1 MTATPALR
9 IDHPAFNALFDQVAQ
24 VGRTPAGGLYRL
36 AASKEEG
43 QARDIVCDW
52 LRARGFSLRI
62 DPVGNVFAMLELA
75 GPDAPW
81 VLSGSHLDSQPRG
94 GRYDGAYGVI
104 AACLAADA
112 IRQAAPAGCTANLGV
127 VIWTN
132 EEGARFAP
140 SMMGSG
146 VYAGHYA
153 TDYALSRTDA
163 DGVSVRDALQAIGYH
178 GQDTGPAHPAAYVEL
193 HIEQGPE
200 LEATQTAVGV
210 VEGNWGTMKYIV
222 TMKGVA
228 AHTGPTAMDLRH
240 DALLAAAHLIAAC
253 RELSDRTG
261 GKLLTSVG
269 RLDVSPNSS
278 NVVAEQVKVYAE
290 MRATDNDLL
299 TANCKAFEAAA
310 ADAAKRAFVTHELAQ
325 VTDRPAGTFDAG
337 LCDLIAQVA
346 QGKGLAHRRL
356 STVAG
361 HDAVSMR
368 KRCPSAMIFVPSVQ
382 GISHNEAELTHPR
395 DLANGLEMLG
405 EVMLRLV
412 QGQARIPA
420 SPR

>member
-1 MTATPALR
+1 MTATTALR
-9 IDHPAFNALFDQVAQ
+9 IDHSGFNALFDQVAQ
-24 VGRTPAGGLYRL
+24 MGCTPAGGLHRL
-36 AASKEEG
+36 AGSKEEG

-52 LRARGFSLRI
+52 LRARGFSLHI
-62 DPVGNVFAMLELA
+62 DPVGNVFALLELA

-112 IRQAAPAGCTANLGV
+112 IGRAAPAGCTANLGV

-146 VYAGHYA
+146 VFAGHYA

-178 GQDTGPAHPAAYVEL
+178 GQDAGPAHPAAYVEL

-200 LEATQTAVGV
+200 LEATKTSVGV
-210 VEGNWGTMKYIV
+210 VVGNWGTMKYIV

-228 AHTGPTAMDLRH
+228 AHTGPTAMDKRH
-240 DALLAAAHLIAAC
+240 DALLAAAYLIAAC
-253 RELSDRTG
+253 REHSDRTG

-278 NVVAEQVKVYAE
+278 NVVAEQVKVYTE
-290 MRATDNDLL
+290 MRATNNDLL
-299 TANCKAFEAAA
+299 TTSCKAFEAAA
-310 ADAAKRAFVTHELAQ
+310 AEAARRAFVTYEILQ
-325 VTDRPAGTFDAG
+325 VTDRPAGAFDTG

-346 QGKGLAHRRL
+346 ADKGLGHRRL

-382 GISHNEAELTHPR
+382 GISHNEAELTHPQ

-412 QGQARIPA
+412 QGQTRVSNP
-420 SPR
+420 PR

>member
-1 MTATPALR
+1 MTATAPLR
-9 IDHPAFNALFDQVAQ
+9 IDHPGFNTLFEQVAQ
-24 VGRTPAGGLYRL
+24 VGRTPAGGLHRL
-36 AASKEEG
+36 AASAEEG
-43 QARDIVCDW
+43 RARDIVCGW
-52 LRARGFSLRI
+52 LRERGFALQI
-62 DPVGNVFAMLELA
+62 DAVGNVFALLELA

-94 GRYDGAYGVI
+94 GLYDGAYGVI
-104 AACLAADA
+104 AACVAAEA
-112 IRQAAPAGCTANLGV
+112 IHRAAPTDCQSNLAV

-153 TDYALSRTDA
+153 LDYALSRTDA
-163 DGVSVRDALQAIGYH
+163 DGVSVRDALKAIGYH
-178 GQDTGPAHPAAYVEL
+178 GQDAGPASPSAYVEL

-200 LEATQTAVGV
+200 LEASQTPIGV
-210 VEGNWGTMKYIV
+210 VDGNWGTMKYIV
-222 TMKGVA
+222 TFQGVA
-228 AHTGPTAMDLRH
+228 AHTGPTPMAQRR
-240 DALLAAAHLIAAC
+240 DALLGAAYLIAAC
-253 RELSDRTG
+253 RDLSDRTG

-269 RLDVSPNSS
+269 RVDVAPNSS
-278 NVVAEQVKVYAE
+278 NVVAQEVKVYAE

-299 TANCKAFEAAA
+299 TANCRAFEAAA
-310 ADAAKRAFVTHELAQ
+310 AEAAQRAFIDHELVQ
-325 VTDRPAGTFDAG
+325 VTDRPAGAFDAG

-346 QGKGLAHRRL
+346 TDKGLGHRRL

-368 KRCPSAMIFVPSVQ
+368 KRCPSAMIFVPSVK
-382 GISHNEAELTHPR
+382 GISHNEAEFTHPQ

-405 EVMLRLV
+405 AVLLRLLR
-412 QGQARIPA
+412 APTPA
-420 SPR
+420 AGGSR